1 MERTQRESRKQL
13 VSPERRYMRLQVVG
27 MSFGL
32 SILPAIILACMFNLG
47 AFVGQ
52 IATLLF
58 VVGCAFFFFGLVG
71 RQELKEQKGRETN
84 GDDEQN

>member
-1 MERTQRESRKQL
+1 VNAERK
-13 VSPERRYMRLQVVG
+13 YIRLEVVG

-47 AFVGQ
+47 AFTGQ

-58 VVGCAFFFFGLVG
+58 VVGCVFFFFGLVG
-71 RQELKEQKGRETN
+71 RQELKEQREREIN
-84 GDDEQN
+84 GDDERN